1 MRWWWI
7 GLVVACSSGPVDGA
21 TDAPGET
28 GPVAPA
34 WPEGVW
40 NRALPEAAALAPV
53 RGLVPRRAVFHLHSP
68 FSHDA
73 CDNAGWVDGVLDTA
87 CRDDLRAAL
96 CTLRFDAAFLTDH
109 PDYGDRQPF
118 EALFHPAPGDSLVR
132 DGERLLRSEIACEDG
147 HTLRWMAGF
156 EDFLMP
162 VGLHGHVDADP
173 AVRNRILNAGDRAAQ
188 DAMRAAGGRVLAA
201 HVEGR
206 SPEDLERL
214 QDDGLHG
221 LEVFNL
227 HAMFAPNLRPLLG
240 LDALGWAADIGPF
253 IAQEPGL
260 EPDLF
265 VLAVLGEQR
274 VTVDRIDALLQRGN
288 LMLTGGT
295 DAHQNVL
302 ASDLADG
309 ERGDSYRRMLRWF
322 STMLLADDAT
332 PEALDAAVAAK
343 RSYVAFEILGTPEG
357 VDLHHEAPDGTITEM
372 GSDTAA
378 TEGTIVVGCVGL
390 ADGSPYG
397 ADEPEV
403 EVRVLRDGAP
413 WQTGCGRFSAP
424 AGVYRVEVWSTPRH
438 LAPFLGADPERWVRP
453 YPWVYTSAVRV
464 GR

>member
-1 MRWWWI
+1 MRWWWL
-7 GLVVACSSGPVDGA
+7 GLVAACGGA
-21 TDAPGET
+21 ANPPADDTPET
-28 GPVAPA
+28 ADELPTL
-34 WPEGVW
+34 PEGVW
-40 NRALPEAAALAPV
+40 NGALPDAAGLAPV

-73 CDNAGWVDGVLDTA
+73 CDNKGWVDGVLDTS
-87 CRDDLRAAL
+87 CRDDLRSAL

-118 EALFHPAPGDSLVR
+118 ESLFHPAPGDALVR
-132 DGERLLRSEIACEDG
+132 DGERLLRSEIACEGG

-162 VGLHGHVDADP
+162 VGLHGHVHDDP
-173 AVRNRILNAGDRAAQ
+173 ATRNQLLNGGDRVAQ

-206 SPEDLERL
+206 ALEDLQRL

-240 LDALGWAADIGPF
+240 LDGFGWAADIGPF
-253 IAQEPGL
+253 IAQEEGL
-260 EPDLF
+260 QPDLF
-265 VLAVLGEQR
+265 VLAVLAEQR
-274 VTVDRIDALLQRGN
+274 VTVERIDALLQRGN

-302 ASDLADG
+302 AADLADG

-322 STMLLADDAT
+322 STMLLATDAS

-357 VDLHHEAPDGTITEM
+357 VDLHHEAADGTITEM
-372 GSDTAA
+372 GADTSA
-378 TEGTIVVGCVGL
+378 TSGTIVVGCPTL

-397 ADEPEV
+397 PEAPEV
-403 EVRVLRDGAP
+403 EVRVIQDGQP
-413 WQTGCGRFSAP
+413 WKTGCGRFDAGP
-424 AGVYRVEVWSTPRH
+424 GVYRVEVWSTPRH
-438 LAPFLGADPERWVRP
+438 LAPFLGTDPSRWMRA

-464 GR
+464 GL

>member
-1 MRWWWI
+1 MRWF
-7 GLVVACSSGPVDGA
+7 GLFGLAMGCGA
-21 TDAPGET
+21 MERAQDAPPET
-28 GPVAPA
+28 GGDAPT

-40 NRALPEAAALAPV
+40 NRRLPEAAALAPV

-87 CRDDLRAAL
+87 CRDDLRAGL
-96 CTLRFDAAFLTDH
+96 CALRFDAAFLTDH

-118 EALFHPAPGDSLVR
+118 EALFHPAPGDALVR
-132 DGERLLRSEIACEDG
+132 DGDRLLRSEITCEDG

-156 EDFLMP
+156 EDVLMP

-173 AVRNRILNAGDRAAQ
+173 DVRHGILNAGDRAAQ

-206 SPEDLERL
+206 SPEDLRQL

-240 LDALGWAADIGPF
+240 LDALGWAADVGPF

-274 VTVDRIDALLQRGN
+274 VTVERIDALLQRGN

-295 DAHQNVL
+295 DVHQNVL
-302 ASDLADG
+302 GSDLADG

-322 STMLLADDAT
+322 STMLLAADTT

-372 GSDTAA
+372 GADSSA
-378 TEGTIVVGCVGL
+378 TEGVIVVGCPTL
-390 ADGSPYG
+390 ADGSPRG
-397 ADEPEV
+397 AEAPEI
-403 EVRVLRDGAP
+403 EVRVLRDGLP
-413 WQTGCGRFSAP
+413 WRTGCGRFDAEP
-424 AGVYRVEVWSTPRH
+424 GVYRVEAWSTPNH
-438 LAPFLGADPERWVRP
+438 LAPFLGADPSRWIRP